1 MIQPQLLVEIRT
13 FNQPF
18 PESEDIPTITIYHDS
33 HDNYFMSSG
42 IEEIKNAVL
51 RIVPH
56 LGTNCRHPLLFS
68 VRLLP
73 GTETD
78 AIVASMSYSSSSK
91 PRKRQSKFNKQ
102 A

>member
-1 MIQPQLLVEIRT
+1 MVQSQLLVEIRT

-18 PESEDIPTITIYHDS
+18 PESDDIPSITIYHDS

-51 RIVPH
+51 GMVPH
-56 LGTNCRHPLLFS
+56 LGTNCRYPLLFS

-73 GTETD
+73 RTESD
-78 AIVASMSYSSSSK
+78 AIDSSVSSSK
-91 PRKRQSKFNKQ
+91 PRRRRSKFNRS
-102 A
+102 